1 MLFSKEP
8 QLLQASTV
16 VFIFALCRNNSAANI
31 SGIATSAFQAFVEPK
46 VELKPVLVVFAAV
59 IATAIA
65 VSVVFPMPVP
75 FCTKLRTFIN
85 IPAAV

>member
-46 VELKPVLVVFAAV
+46 VELKPVLVVIAA
-59 IATAIA
+59 AIA
-65 VSVVFPMPVP
+65 VSVVFATPVT

>member
-16 VFIFALCRNNSAANI
+16 VFIFALCRSNSVANI
-31 SGIATSAFQAFVEPK
+31 LDIATSAFLAFVEPK
-46 VELKPVLVVFAAV
+46 VELEPVLVVFAAV

-65 VSVVFPMPVP
+65 VSVVFPIPVP
-75 FCTKLRTFIN
+75 FCTKLRTFIY
-85 IPAAV
+85 IPTAV